1 MTVEHDLPLLRRMA
15 KPYGHAVAMNGE
27 QLVGYALVM
36 LPTLRDD
43 IEVLRPMF
51 ARLNHLTYQGQK
63 VSSYPFFVMGQVCIA
78 YDYRGKGVL
87 AELYEQLRRSAVG
100 SFDLIVTEVASRNR
114 RSLRAHQKVGF
125 QSIETYRI
133 DAGEEWNVLLWD
145 IRQAK

>member
-1 MTVEHDLPLLRRMA
+1 MHKRDSDLQQILVLQAQNTISSLTDNERRSQGFVTVEHDLPLLRRMA

-78 YDYRGKGVL
+78 YDYRGKGVSIGR
-87 AELYEQLRRSAVG
+87 A
-100 SFDLIVTEVASRNR
+100 
-114 RSLRAHQKVGF
+114 LRAATQ
-125 QSIETYRI
+125 
-133 DAGEEWNVLLWD
+133 
-145 IRQAK
+145 